1 MNIKKRWLIGALLIL
16 SLVAF
21 VGCSDDG
28 EELSDMEIFERAF
41 MQNLERHSYEF
52 TGEMG
57 LMVEYLNMPD
67 QSLGSMLGAFNNMS
81 MNFEG
86 MINGEDLMDPEMY
99 MSGQFNAAGMGVAM
113 EMYMLEEQIAIKAPM
128 MAQIM
133 GDQRLADGYLIM
145 DLEEDFYN
153 QEGFEEMDP
162 RDQEELYG
170 MLQQF
175 GEIYME
181 IVEEEFITNE
191 GETEI
196 EINEESLDVQEFE
209 IYMGREEIRTVLE
222 SIPELM
228 EEESFR
234 ELLTEVAR
242 ISDGE
247 IPVEEMEQE
256 LDRFIEEF
264 DQEKVDEVMDEL
276 DQVLDFE
283 ESYFSMT
290 LYIDEDYNI
299 VKEQYDVNIVVD
311 QEETA
316 FSLQILGGMEYW
328 NINGD
333 IDIEAPEFTD
343 ENSVPLQELM
353 FAPGF

>member
-1 MNIKKRWLIGALLIL
+1 MNIKKRWVIGVLLIL
-16 SLVAF
+16 SLVVF

-28 EELSDMEIFERAF
+28 EELGDGEIFERAF
-41 MQNLERHSYEF
+41 LQTLDRHSYEF
-52 TGEMG
+52 AGEMG
-57 LMVEYLNMPD
+57 LMVEYLDMPD
-67 QSLGSMLGAFNNMS
+67 QALGSMMGAFNNMG

-86 MINGEDLMDPEMY
+86 RIRGEDSQNPEMY
-99 MSGQFNAAGMGVAM
+99 MSGQFNAAGLGVAM
-113 EMYMLEEQIAIKAPM
+113 EMYMLEEKIAIKAPM
-128 MAQIM
+128 MAQMM

-153 QEGFEEMDP
+153 QEGLEGMDP
-162 RDQEELYG
+162 EDQEQLYG
-170 MLQQF
+170 MLRQL

-181 IVEEEFITNE
+181 IVEEDFITNN

-196 EINEESLDVQEFE
+196 EINQETLEVQEFE
-209 IYMGREEIRTVLE
+209 IYMGKEEVRSVLE
-222 SIPELM
+222 SIPELV

-234 ELLTEVAR
+234 ELLREAAR

-247 IPVEEMEQE
+247 FSGEEMEQE
-256 LDRFIEEF
+256 LDDFIEEF
-264 DQEKVDEVMDEL
+264 DQEKIDEVMEEL
-276 DQVLDFE
+276 NQMLDLE

-299 VKEQYDVNIVVD
+299 LKEKYDAHLVVD
-311 QEETA
+311 QGDTA
-316 FSLQILGGMEYW
+316 FSLQIVGAMDYW

-333 IDIEAPEFTD
+333 IDIDAPEFTD